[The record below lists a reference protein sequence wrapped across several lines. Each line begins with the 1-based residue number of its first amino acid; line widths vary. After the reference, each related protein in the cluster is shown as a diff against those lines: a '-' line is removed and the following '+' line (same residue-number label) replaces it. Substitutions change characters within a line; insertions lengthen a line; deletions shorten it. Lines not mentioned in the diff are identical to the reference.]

1 MGIILTLEETHVAED
16 EIQVLLAVVAIAR
29 LIEHLRGA
37 AHAISKEP
45 GLVKPRVE
53 FALDADLWFQRKVGA
68 VGESLAGAAI
78 DELPRCLLDDRIRNA
93 TQQNLS
99 IVIGGVQCSLQCQ
112 QQGGESEKCNFF
124 HQNNFEQL
132 VFSISV
138 PSHFHTTLPHALIRL
153 KNATSSGFQR
163 RVLRELCPVTETD

>member
-1 MGIILTLEETHVAED
+1 MGIVLPLEKTHVMED
-16 EIQVLLAVVAIAR
+16 ELKILLAIASIPR
-29 LIEHLRGA
+29 FIEHLRGA
-37 AHAISKEP
+37 AHAIGKQPRLVEP
-45 GLVKPRVE
+45 SVE
-53 FALDADLWFQRKVGA
+53 LALNADFRLRRETGA
-68 VGESLAGAAI
+68 ILKCLPGAAV
-78 DELPRCLLDDRIRNA
+78 DKSPRRLLVDRICNA

-99 IVIGGVQCSLQCQ
+99 IIIGGVQCSLQCQ